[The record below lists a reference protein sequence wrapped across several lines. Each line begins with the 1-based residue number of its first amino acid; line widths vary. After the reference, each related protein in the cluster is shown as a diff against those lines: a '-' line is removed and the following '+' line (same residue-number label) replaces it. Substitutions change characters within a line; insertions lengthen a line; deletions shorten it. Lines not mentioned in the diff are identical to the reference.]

1 MLSVS
6 SLKSKAL
13 KRSNLIFDM
22 NTKKCYVVIEYGGEW
37 EDKWENV
44 VCVFIDKTKAEEFVK
59 QNTDLELTISLEE
72 FGMLQEVILQ
82 KMNDSENSLPWPEL
96 IQKYFPGEPR
106 YTLEELRKTEEAQT
120 REDYDWYGYMIE
132 ERDLCL

>member
-22 NTKKCYVVIEYGGEW
+22 NTKKCYVVIEHGGQF
-37 EDKWENV
+37 EDSWENV
-44 VCVFIDKTKAEEFVK
+44 VCVFMDKTKAEEFVK
-59 QNTDLELTISLEE
+59 QNTNLELTISLEE
-72 FGMLQEVILQ
+72 FGMLQEMVSQ

-106 YTLEELRKTEEAQT
+106 YTLEELKKTEEVQT
-120 REDYDWYGYMIE
+120 REEWDWNGYTIE
-132 ERDLCL
+132 ERNLCL